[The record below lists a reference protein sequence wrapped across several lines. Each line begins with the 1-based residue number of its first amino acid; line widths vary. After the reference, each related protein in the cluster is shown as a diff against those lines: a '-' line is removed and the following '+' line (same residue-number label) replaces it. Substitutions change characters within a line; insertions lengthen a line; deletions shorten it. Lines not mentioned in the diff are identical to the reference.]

1 MNDEMEIRKKIR
13 MLENTRRI
21 LVDKLDINNKLVNV
35 MINKPKKL
43 QPTFDFENDPEYLRI
58 VKRKWLNDNELQNL
72 QIRQQIQQVDSE
84 LDHYRGLLS
93 KNKKKEESV
102 VKTDVG
108 DSNGK
113 KEDVVLVKSK
123 KKPKKAKK
131 D

>member
-1 MNDEMEIRKKIR
+1 MEIRKQIR

-43 QPTFDFENDPEYLRI
+43 QPTFEFENDPEYLRI
-58 VKRKWLNDNELQNL
+58 VKKKWLNDNELQNL
-72 QIRQQIQQVDSE
+72 QVRQQIKQVDSE
-84 LDHYRGLLS
+84 LDHYHGLLS
-93 KNKKKEESV
+93 KSKKPEVKSEKEI
-102 VKTDVG
+102 VKIEGG
-108 DSNGK
+108 DSN
-113 KEDVVLVKSK
+113 EDNKPILVKSK

>member
-1 MNDEMEIRKKIR
+1 MEIRKKIR

-72 QIRQQIQQVDSE
+72 QVRQQIQQVDSE

-93 KNKKKEESV
+93 KNKKKEEPA
-102 VKTDVG
+102 VKVGVG
-108 DSNGK
+108 DSDEK
-113 KEDVVLVKSK
+113 KDDVVLVKSK

>member
-1 MNDEMEIRKKIR
+1 MEIRKKIR